1 MSWEDW
7 LVNNGHIHGT
17 SVHDRLLEMAVSSY
31 DIRNKSRK
39 QDYADRKHF
48 VVLWWKKNKDRLNTY
63 YTMTSIAELIGCDHA
78 TINHY
83 EKHRKKSRDYEINTE
98 CIKDFL
104 D

>member
-7 LVNNGHIHGT
+7 LVNNGHLKGS
-17 SVHDRLLEMAVSSY
+17 SVYDRLLEMVVDSY

-39 QDYADRKHF
+39 QDHADRKHF
-48 VVLWWKKNKDRLNTY
+48 VVLWWKKNQDRLNTY
-63 YTMTSIAELIGCDHA
+63 YTMTSLAELIGCDHA

-83 EKHRKKSRDYEINTE
+83 EKHRKKSRVYEINIE

>member
-7 LVNNGHIHGT
+7 LINNDHLEGP
-17 SVHDRLLEMAVSSY
+17 SVQDRILEMTVRAY
-31 DIRNKSRK
+31 DIRNKTRK

-48 VVLWWKKNKDRLNTY
+48 VVLWWKKNKHMLKEYR
-63 YTMTSIAELIGCDHA
+63 TMTSLAQLIGCDHA

-83 EKHRKKSRDYEINTE
+83 EKHRKKSKDYEINIE

>member
-7 LVNNGHIHGT
+7 LVNNGHLKGP
-17 SVHDRLLEMAVSSY
+17 SVHDRLLEMVIGSY

-39 QDYADRKHF
+39 QEYTDRKHF
-48 VVLWWKKNKDRLNTY
+48 VVLWWKKNQDKLYRY
-63 YTMTSIAELIGCDHA
+63 YTMTSIAVLIGCDHA

>member
-7 LVNNGHIHGT
+7 LVNNGHITG
-17 SVHDRLLEMAVSSY
+17 SSIHDKLLEMVVSSY
-31 DIRNKSRK
+31 DIQNKTRK
-39 QDYADRKHF
+39 QAHVDRKHF
-48 VVLWWKKNKDRLNTY
+48 VVLWWKKNQEMLNTY
-63 YTMTSIAELIGCDHA
+63 RYMTSLAKLIECDHA

-83 EKHRKKSRDYEINTE
+83 EKHRKKSRDYEMNTQ